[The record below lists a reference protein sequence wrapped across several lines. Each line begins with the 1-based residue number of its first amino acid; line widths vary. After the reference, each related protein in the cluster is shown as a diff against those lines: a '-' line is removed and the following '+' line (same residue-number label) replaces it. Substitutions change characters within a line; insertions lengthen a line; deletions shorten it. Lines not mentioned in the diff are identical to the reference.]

1 MFTRISKSAMKPW
14 RSLKNNLPSSK
25 GRVVL
30 GIDPGLARMGYGVVV
45 QEGGRMTAGEYGTLT
60 TEAHTALEKRL
71 VVLFE
76 KLGRVL
82 KKVKP
87 EVVAMEELFFTRNVK
102 TGIAVGQARGVALLA
117 CGLAGVP
124 VYEYRP
130 MEIKQAVAGHG
141 NADKEQV
148 QRMVKLLLGLK
159 EVPKPDDTA
168 DALAIAIT
176 HTQCSG
182 TQLSEAIKKLS
193 RNSVESRFLKR

>member
-1 MFTRISKSAMKPW
+1 MTHWTSMRTFRMFTRISKSAMKPW

-141 NADKEQV
+141 NADK
-148 QRMVKLLLGLK
+148 
-159 EVPKPDDTA
+159 
-168 DALAIAIT
+168 
-176 HTQCSG
+176 
-182 TQLSEAIKKLS
+182 
-193 RNSVESRFLKR
+193 